1 MFHLGYCFQ
10 PHLDSP
16 ARTRCYPGVTS
27 REWTFPMN
35 QRMPSNNDAVIGGS
49 LREMSDESLV
59 VAAQDG
65 NINAFAELRD
75 RHFRTLLRTAYR
87 ITRNWEDAED
97 ALQDSFLK
105 AFTHLNSFEG
115 RSRFSSWV
123 TRIAIN
129 QSLMI
134 VRKRRTIN
142 EQSIGA
148 GDECRGSNDRSEMR
162 DVRED
167 PEHLYVRHE
176 RSELLRGAIRRLRPC
191 LRNAL
196 ELQCAQEYSIREI
209 ADALG
214 ISSAAAKSRL
224 FHARLSLRTSLH
236 RNNLKPCNSERTR

>member
-1 MFHLGYCFQ
+1 
-10 PHLDSP
+10 
-16 ARTRCYPGVTS
+16 
-27 REWTFPMN
+27 MN
-35 QRMPSNNDAVIGGS
+35 QRMLSNNDAVIGGS

-75 RHFRTLLRTAYR
+75 RHFRTLLRTTYR

-115 RSRFSSWV
+115 RSTFSSWV

-134 VRKRRTIN
+134 LRKRRTIN
-142 EQSIGA
+142 DQSIGA
-148 GDECRGSNDRSEMR
+148 GDDCCGSNDRWEMR

-196 ELQCAQEYSIREI
+196 ELQCTQEYSIREI

-224 FHARLSLRTSLH
+224 LHARLSLRTLLH
-236 RNNLKPCNSERTR
+236 QNNLRPCISERTR

>member
-1 MFHLGYCFQ
+1 
-10 PHLDSP
+10 
-16 ARTRCYPGVTS
+16 
-27 REWTFPMN
+27 MN
-35 QRMPSNNDAVIGGS
+35 ERMLSNNDAAIGCS

-59 VAAQDG
+59 AAAQDG

-75 RHFRTLLRTAYR
+75 RHFRTLLRTTYR

-105 AFTHLNSFEG
+105 AFTRLNSFEG
-115 RSRFSSWV
+115 RSTFSSWV
-123 TRIAIN
+123 TKIAIN

-134 VRKRRTIN
+134 LRKRRTVN
-142 EQSIGA
+142 EQSISA
-148 GDECRGSNDRSEMR
+148 GDDYCGFNNRWEMR

-167 PEHLYVRHE
+167 PERLYVRHE
-176 RSELLRGAIRRLRPC
+176 RSELLRGAIRRLSPC

-196 ELQCAQEYSIREI
+196 ELRCAQEYSIREI

-224 FHARLSLRTSLH
+224 FHARLSLRTLLH
-236 RNNLKPCNSERTR
+236 QINLRPCNSEARANGLGIVSQVAPPEGDNEVEQLRRSHVGGL

>member
-1 MFHLGYCFQ
+1 
-10 PHLDSP
+10 
-16 ARTRCYPGVTS
+16 
-27 REWTFPMN
+27 MN
-35 QRMPSNNDAVIGGS
+35 QQMLSNNDAVSGGS
-49 LREMSDESLV
+49 LRAMSDESLV

-65 NINAFAELRD
+65 NINAFAELRE
-75 RHFRTLLRTAYR
+75 RHFRTLLRTTYR

-115 RSRFSSWV
+115 RSTFSSWV

-129 QSLMI
+129 QSFMI
-134 VRKRRTIN
+134 LRKRRKLN
-142 EQSIGA
+142 NQSIGSCV
-148 GDECRGSNDRSEMR
+148 DCFGSNNTWERP

-167 PEHLYVRHE
+167 PEHLYIRHE

-196 ELQCAQEYSIREI
+196 ELQCAREYSISEI

-236 RNNLKPCNSERTR
+236 QNNLRPVTASARANGLGIVSQVTPWMRANSIIG

>member
-1 MFHLGYCFQ
+1 
-10 PHLDSP
+10 
-16 ARTRCYPGVTS
+16 
-27 REWTFPMN
+27 MN
-35 QRMPSNNDAVIGGS
+35 QRMLSNNDAVIGVS

-65 NINAFAELRD
+65 NVHAFAELRD

-105 AFTHLNSFEG
+105 AFTHLNGFEG
-115 RSRFSSWV
+115 RSTFSSWV

-134 VRKRRTIN
+134 LRKRRTIN
-142 EQSIGA
+142 LQSIDA
-148 GDECRGSNDRSEMR
+148 GDDCCGSNDRCEMR
-162 DVRED
+162 EVRED

-196 ELQCAQEYSIREI
+196 ELQCSQEYSLREI

-224 FHARLSLRTSLH
+224 FHARLSLRTLLH
-236 RNNLKPCNSERTR
+236 QNNLRPCNSERTRQWLGNRQPSCPPDR

>member
-1 MFHLGYCFQ
+1 
-10 PHLDSP
+10 
-16 ARTRCYPGVTS
+16 
-27 REWTFPMN
+27 
-35 QRMPSNNDAVIGGS
+35 
-49 LREMSDESLV
+49 

-75 RHFRTLLRTAYR
+75 RHYRTLLRTTYR
-87 ITRNWEDAED
+87 VTKNREDAED

-105 AFTHLNSFEG
+105 AFTHLNSFEA
-115 RSRFSSWV
+115 RSTFSSWV

-134 VRKRRTIN
+134 LRKRRTIN
-142 EQSIGA
+142 DQSIGA
-148 GDECRGSNDRSEMR
+148 GDDCCGSNDRWEMR

-224 FHARLSLRTSLH
+224 LHARLSLRTLLH
-236 RNNLKPCNSERTR
+236 QNNLRPCISERTR